1 MASGISEAAR
11 LDAPIRASARL
22 SGPEIETCKKLR
34 GTEEYNNQG
43 IGLSGF
49 IREVYVNNL

>member
-11 LDAPIRASARL
+11 LDAPMRASARL

-49 IREVYVNNL
+49 IREVYVNNF